1 MEPLLDARLKAIE
14 NKLDE
19 TTKLLAAMRR
29 AQKTAAV
36 MKWLYWLVIIG
47 VGIMSL
53 YLIQPYLEQ
62 MKSAYGLLGGT
73 SEEEGTGTDYGAL
86 LDQLKEF
93 QSNQ

>member
-1 MEPLLDARLKAIE
+1 MDPLLDARLKSIE
-14 NKLDE
+14 SKLEE
-19 TTKLLAAMRR
+19 TTKILTAMRR

-47 VGIMSL
+47 LGIMSL

-62 MKSAYGLLGGT
+62 LKGAYGLIGGG
-73 SEEEGTGTDYGAL
+73 SENGESSNNYGDL

-93 QSNQ
+93 QANE

>member
-1 MEPLLDARLKAIE
+1 MDPLLDARLKAIE

-19 TTKLLAAMRR
+19 TTKILVAMRR

-62 MKSAYGLLGGT
+62 LKGAYGLLGG
-73 SEEEGTGTDYGAL
+73 SGEENSSGTDYGAL

-93 QSNQ
+93 QANQ